1 MKKEAIAEENP
12 QISVAD
18 YDSDQD
24 SEKSTQRKQRKPR
37 VKKREKP
44 KEESKDQKIM
54 KMINRLTACGDL
66 PPSKYFYPTET
77 SFCQIL
83 TFVSH
88 CYSYKR
94 LKVGSGFDLVPKSVI
109 LARI

>member
-66 PPSKYFYPTET
+66 PPSKYFNP
-77 SFCQIL
+77 QRL
-83 TFVSH
+83 AFVKFQFW
-88 CYSYKR
+88 YLIATVIND
-94 LKVGSGFDLVPKSVI
+94 LK
-109 LARI
+109 

>member
-1 MKKEAIAEENP
+1 MKKEAIVEEKS

-24 SEKSTQRKQRKPR
+24 SEKSTQRKQRKSR

-54 KMINRLTACGDL
+54 KMINRVTASGDL
-66 PPSKYFYPTET
+66 PPSEYFLSDKNPVKIP
-77 SFCQIL
+77 F
-83 TFVSH
+83 
-88 CYSYKR
+88 
-94 LKVGSGFDLVPKSVI
+94 
-109 LARI
+109 